1 MIDKVKFICRA
12 YNILPQ
18 KNKGQNF
25 LVSEKVLNEI
35 VQAADLQPQ
44 DVVLEVG
51 PGLGI
56 LTEILVKKAKK
67 VLSVEL
73 DKKLFSFLQDKF
85 KSEKGLALINQDI
98 LNWHPQ
104 DYIPGNYKI
113 VANLPY
119 NISSSFLKK
128 FLTAGHK
135 PQSLVLLLQKEVA
148 QRICAKPGEMSLLSI
163 SVQLY
168 AKPEIINFVGK
179 NNFWPKPE
187 VDSAIIRISQV
198 KNSQEMSAVFGEI
211 SEKQFWQ
218 VVRIGFS
225 ARRKQLANNLAAGL
239 KISNIEAKKALLK
252 ANLSELIR
260 AQNLSV
266 NDWINLAKIVKN
278 NLN

>member
-51 PGLGI
+51 PGLGV

-168 AKPEIINFVGK
+168 AKPEIVNFVGK

-198 KNSQEMSAVFGEI
+198 KNSQEMLAVFGEI